1 MVTIDIHALPGEQS
15 LRDPESFTQIPRLKN
30 EKPQMTQI
38 GTEEGARRS
47 TRVHC
52 KSQSIPIQGQDVR
65 VDYKG
70 KVAGDEIRFT
80 RTVDGSIK
88 EEMVAKRVKES
99 NAK

>member
-1 MVTIDIHALPGEQS
+1 MKFRG
-15 LRDPESFTQIPRLKN
+15 R
-30 EKPQMTQI
+30 
-38 GTEEGARRS
+38 
-47 TRVHC
+47 
-52 KSQSIPIQGQDVR
+52 DVR

>member
-1 MVTIDIHALPGEQS
+1 MGKQKYIYEFKVDGDKLTGNAIGDIAGEQS
-15 LRDPESFTQIPRLKN
+15 ATEIKDGKVNGAGISFVEAVKF
-30 EKPQMTQI
+30 
-38 GTEEGARRS
+38 
-47 TRVHC
+47 
-52 KSQSIPIQGQDVR
+52 QGQDVR

>member
-1 MVTIDIHALPGEQS
+1 MK
-15 LRDPESFTQIPRLKN
+15 F
-30 EKPQMTQI
+30 
-38 GTEEGARRS
+38 
-47 TRVHC
+47 
-52 KSQSIPIQGQDVR
+52 QGRDVR